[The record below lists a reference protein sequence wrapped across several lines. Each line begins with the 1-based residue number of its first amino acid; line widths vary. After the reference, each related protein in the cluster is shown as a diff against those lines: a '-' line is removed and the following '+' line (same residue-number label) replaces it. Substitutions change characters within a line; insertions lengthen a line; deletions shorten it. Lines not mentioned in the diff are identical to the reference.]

1 MHAFQIEKHG
11 LLVRKHHENC
21 LSPQIKRNV
30 EAYVDDL
37 VVKTRD
43 KSTYL
48 EGVAETF
55 VTYKNVHE
63 AQSQQ
68 VRIRCPVLKV
78 AKIFWNFRE
87 NVNIYFLYLI
97 FLFAHISMNTIS
109 YLIHMLD
116 VFS

>member
-21 LSPQIKRNV
+21 LSPQIRRNV

-78 AKIFWNFRE
+78 ARIPG
-87 NVNIYFLYLI
+87 IQ
-97 FLFAHISMNTIS
+97 
-109 YLIHMLD
+109 
-116 VFS
+116 